1 MKLALF
7 RIVAA
12 SCLGLAPPFSLSSSG
27 SHPFSSVAKTRLA
40 LTYRFNGESIHSSS
54 KGWRS
59 AVGGTIALSGR
70 FRLIES
76 GRDKEEREKKNVPG
90 REGSWRVDLSSSRGL
105 QPGGLKEKYAERVDT
120 KCCLRRLPPPSPS
133 TTNILYLI
141 PYLSRATFNAYP
153 FFITHFPTAL
163 AHFPRA
169 F

>member
-1 MKLALF
+1 MSPL
-7 RIVAA
+7 VA
-12 SCLGLAPPFSLSSSG
+12 SGSLRPSPFPLG

-76 GRDKEEREKKNVPG
+76 GRDKEERKKKRPRQRGKLESGLKLV
-90 REGSWRVDLSSSRGL
+90 ERVTA
-105 QPGGLKEKYAERVDT
+105 GGLKEKYAERVDT

-141 PYLSRATFNAYP
+141 PYLSRATFNVYP
-153 FFITHFPTAL
+153 FFITHFPTVG
-163 AHFPRA
+163 A
-169 F
+169 FSARFSIIFLPACD